1 MGFLDRSVVLAGQAF
16 SAILPLVMVLS
27 SISPQSGGDSPTAI
41 LGRRLGLKPSDVAS
55 LQAAI
60 APPPSA
66 RASIGGLGGV
76 DGRGVDPA
84 RGAGPAAADRRWWAA
99 HRGRLRHPAPPVR
112 DLSAQ
117 PGGDHQ
123 EQSGVLG
130 VAFTPF
136 SWLSACALVV
146 VVATVVGAVLAED
159 PGRLGRFIRAPR
171 R

>member
-76 DGRGVDPA
+76 DGRGV
-84 RGAGPAAADRRWWAA
+84 
-99 HRGRLRHPAPPVR
+99 
-112 DLSAQ
+112 
-117 PGGDHQ
+117 
-123 EQSGVLG
+123 
-130 VAFTPF
+130 
-136 SWLSACALVV
+136 V

>member
-1 MGFLDRSVVLAGQAF
+1 VWTGAGWTLLAGRVRPRLIAVGGLLTAVGF
-16 SAILPLVMVLS
+16 ATLRRPSAIYLPNLVA
-27 SISPQSGGDSPTAI
+27 TN
-41 LGRRLGLKPSDVAS
+41 
-55 LQAAI
+55 
-60 APPPSA
+60 
-66 RASIGGLGGV
+66 
-76 DGRGVDPA
+76 
-84 RGAGPAAADRRWWAA
+84 
-99 HRGRLRHPAPPVR
+99 
-112 DLSAQ
+112 
-117 PGGDHQ
+117 Q